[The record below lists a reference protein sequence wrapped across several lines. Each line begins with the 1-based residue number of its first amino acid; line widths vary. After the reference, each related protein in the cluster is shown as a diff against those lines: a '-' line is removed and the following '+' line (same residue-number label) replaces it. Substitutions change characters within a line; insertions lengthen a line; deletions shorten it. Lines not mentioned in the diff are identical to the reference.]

1 MKPLYHQLVLVMIAA
16 AACGGSNET
25 TSQRPSNELGQ
36 TEAVAAT
43 NDLATSTKV
52 KVYKP
57 TFCGCCA
64 NWVEHLRTAGFEVE
78 VQETDELE
86 VVKSELGVPSEL
98 ESCHT
103 AEVEGYVIEG
113 HVPADVITRLLTER
127 PEVRGIAVPG
137 MPAGS
142 PGMESSDGQTEPF
155 DIVSFDETGQT
166 SVYETR

>member
-1 MKPLYHQLVLVMIAA
+1 
-16 AACGGSNET
+16 
-25 TSQRPSNELGQ
+25 LGQ
-36 TEAVAAT
+36 TEVVAAT
-43 NDLATSTKV
+43 NDLATPTRV

-64 NWVEHLRTAGFEVE
+64 NWVEHLRTAGFDVE

-113 HVPADVITRLLTER
+113 HVPADVIARLLTER
-127 PEVRGIAVPG
+127 PDVRGIAVPG

-142 PGMESSDGQTEPF
+142 PGMESSDGQTDPF
-155 DIVSFDETGQT
+155 NVVSFDETGQT
-166 SVYETR
+166 AVYETR

>member
-1 MKPLYHQLVLVMIAA
+1 MKMLHHQLALVLVAA
-16 AACGGSNET
+16 VACGSADGT
-25 TSQRPSNELGQ
+25 TSQRPSKGSDHS
-36 TEAVAAT
+36 EAVAAT
-43 NDLATSTKV
+43 YDLATPTKV

-64 NWVEHLRTAGFEVE
+64 SWVEHLRTAGFEVE

-86 VVKSELGVPSEL
+86 LVKSELGVPSEL

-113 HVPADVITRLLTER
+113 HVPADVIARLLTER

-142 PGMESSDGQTEPF
+142 PGMEADGQTDPF
-155 DIVSFDETGQT
+155 DIVSFDEKGQT

>member
-1 MKPLYHQLVLVMIAA
+1 MKLLYNQLVLVLVAA
-16 AACGGSNET
+16 VACEGGDGKI
-25 TSQRPSNELGQ
+25 SQRQGLDYS
-36 TEAVAAT
+36 EAVAAT
-43 NDLATSTKV
+43 HDLATSTKV

-64 NWVEHLRTAGFEVE
+64 SWVEHMRTAGFEVE
-78 VQETDELE
+78 VEETDELE
-86 VVKSELGVPSEL
+86 RVKSELGVPSEL

-113 HVPADVITRLLTER
+113 HVPADVIARLLTER

-142 PGMESSDGQTEPF
+142 PGMETSDGQTEPF

-166 SVYETR
+166 AVYDSR

>member
-1 MKPLYHQLVLVMIAA
+1 MRLLYHQLVLVLVAA
-16 AACGGSNET
+16 VACGGSDGT
-25 TSQRPSNELGQ
+25 TAQRQGLDNS
-36 TEAVAAT
+36 EAVAAT
-43 NDLATSTKV
+43 YDLATSTKV

-64 NWVEHLRTAGFEVE
+64 SWVEHMRTAGFEVE
-78 VQETDELE
+78 VEETDELE
-86 VVKSELGVPSEL
+86 RVKSELGVPSEL

-103 AEVEGYVIEG
+103 AEVEVYVIEG
-113 HVPADVITRLLTER
+113 HVPADVIARLLTER

-142 PGMESSDGQTEPF
+142 PGMETSDGQTEPF

-166 SVYETR
+166 AVYDSR

>member
-1 MKPLYHQLVLVMIAA
+1 MEDNMKPFLMLAGMTLLLWQPAVAQEKTEGV
-16 AACGGSNET
+16 
-25 TSQRPSNELGQ
+25 
-36 TEAVAAT
+36 EAVAAKY
-43 NDLATSTKV
+43 DSATPTKV

-64 NWVEHLRTAGFEVE
+64 SWVEHLRTAGFEVE

-86 VVKSELGVPSEL
+86 RVKSELGVPPEL

-113 HVPADVITRLLTER
+113 HVPADVIARLLTER
-127 PEVRGIAVPG
+127 PEIRGIAVPG

-142 PGMESSDGQTEPF
+142 PGMEANDGQTEPF

-166 SVYETR
+166 AVYETR

>member
-1 MKPLYHQLVLVMIAA
+1 MKFQYHQLVLVMVAA
-16 AACGGSNET
+16 AACGGSDGT
-25 TSQRPSNELGQ
+25 TSQRLSGELGHD
-36 TEAVAAT
+36 EAVATTHEPAT
-43 NDLATSTKV
+43 PTKV

-64 NWVEHLRTAGFEVE
+64 NWVEHLQAAGFDVE

-86 VVKSELGVPSEL
+86 RVKSELGVPPDL
-98 ESCHT
+98 QSCHT

-113 HVPADVITRLLTER
+113 HVPAEAITQLLTER
-127 PEVRGIAVPG
+127 PEIRGIAVPG

-155 DIVSFDETGQT
+155 DIIAFDETGQRE
-166 SVYETR
+166 VYETR